1 MEHALR
7 LERTALVVDDDV
19 FVLSAVA
26 ELLEDDGFDVQTATN
41 GFSALRRAVE
51 ARPSVILLDLA
62 LPERSGAE
70 LLGDL
75 RAEPATRDLAIVLVT
90 AYADRLTEAELSEVD
105 GVVTKPFDVTDLL
118 EAVRHAVQ
126 RAACRRSE
134 VAPVLT
140 PSHHDPSLRSRR
152 SASPTRRTRGRR

>member
-1 MEHALR
+1 MEHAPR

-41 GFSALRRAVE
+41 GFSALRRAVA

-70 LLGDL
+70 LLEDL
-75 RAEPATRDLAIVLVT
+75 RVDPATRDLAIVLLT
-90 AYADRLTEAELSEVD
+90 AYANRLTEVELAQVD
-105 GVVTKPFDVTDLL
+105 GVVTKPFDVNGLL
-118 EAVRHAVQ
+118 EIVQHAMQ

-140 PSHHDPSLRSRR
+140 PSHRDPSLRIRR
-152 SASPTRRTRGRR
+152 TAPTRRTRGRR